1 MATVKEQLA
10 AANQSVPRVG
20 VAEARRLVAEEDALL
35 VDVRDANEVAQT
47 GKLAGARNIS
57 RGMIEFRAD
66 PELSY
71 HDPEFR
77 ADRPVVLYCA
87 SGGRSVLAG
96 RALQDMG
103 YQRVHNLGGFGDAVK
118 AGMETEPA

>member
-10 AANQSVPRVG
+10 AANQSVPRVD
-20 VAEARRLVAEEDALL
+20 VAEAQRLIAEEDALL

-71 HDPEFR
+71 HDPDFR
-77 ADRPVVLYCA
+77 PDRPVVLYCA
-87 SGGRSVLAG
+87 SGGRSVLAAK
-96 RALQDMG
+96 ALQDMG
-103 YQRVHNLGGFGDAVK
+103 YRRVHNLGGFGDAAA
-118 AGMETEPA
+118 AGMATEPA